1 MVVDQDKTLP
11 CRQAIEG
18 LKDRRVSLRR
28 RICRTSIVTI
38 FFSSIIKSPLEL

>member
-1 MVVDQDKTLP
+1 MIVDQNKTLP
-11 CRQAIEG
+11 WRQIIEG

-28 RICRTSIVTI
+28 RICRTSIVTV